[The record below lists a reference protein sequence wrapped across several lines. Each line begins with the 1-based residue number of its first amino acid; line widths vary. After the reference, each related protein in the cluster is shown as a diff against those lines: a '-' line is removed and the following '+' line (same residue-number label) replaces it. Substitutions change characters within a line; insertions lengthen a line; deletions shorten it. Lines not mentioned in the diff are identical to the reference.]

1 MSLFKIGTLSDWFKV
16 GTLEG
21 IKASNEVG
29 AQGVQL
35 YAWDELHPDHVDS
48 SFLDKIKHV
57 AVENKQTIVALCG
70 ELGGHGFEIKK
81 DNDKK
86 VQYLKGVID
95 IAAKLDCKVVTTH
108 IGRIPDDNKSERYQN
123 MKDACKDVS
132 DYAAHQN
139 VVVAIETGPEK
150 IATLV
155 GFIQD
160 CETKGLGINYDP
172 GNLVMVTQEDEVQ
185 GVYTG
190 KDYIVHT
197 HAKDGVFKKYL
208 GTEAAYEI
216 FATGGIEAL
225 SSITDYF
232 LETPLGQGE
241 VRWVEYLRA
250 LRDIGYKGY
259 LTIEREVS
267 ENAKADIILAV
278 NYLKTTIEK
287 L

>member
-1 MSLFKIGTLSDWFKV
+1 MFKIGTLADWFKV
-16 GTLEG
+16 GVLEG
-21 IKASNEVG
+21 IKTSHKVG

-35 YAWDELHPDHVDS
+35 YAWDNLHPDNIS
-48 SFLDKIKHV
+48 ESFLNDVRKV
-57 AVENKQTIVALCG
+57 ALENNQEIVALCG
-70 ELGGHGFEIKK
+70 ELGGHGFEIKE
-81 DNDKK
+81 DNPDK
-86 VQYLKGVID
+86 VEYLKGVVD
-95 IAAKLDCKVVTTH
+95 IAVKLDCDIVTTH
-108 IGRIPDDNKSERYQN
+108 IGRILDDKSSVRYLN
-123 MKDACKDVS
+123 MKNACKEVS
-132 DYAAHQN
+132 DYAADHN
-139 VVVAIETGPEK
+139 VMIAVETGPEK
-150 IATLV
+150 ISTLV
-155 GFIQD
+155 EFIKD

-208 GTEAAYEI
+208 GTEATYEI

-241 VRWVEYLRA
+241 VRWIEYLNA
-250 LRDIGYKGY
+250 LQDIGYDGY
-259 LTIEREVS
+259 LTIEREVN
-267 ENAKADIILAV
+267 ENAKADIVLAV
-278 NYLKTTIEK
+278 DFLKNTIEK